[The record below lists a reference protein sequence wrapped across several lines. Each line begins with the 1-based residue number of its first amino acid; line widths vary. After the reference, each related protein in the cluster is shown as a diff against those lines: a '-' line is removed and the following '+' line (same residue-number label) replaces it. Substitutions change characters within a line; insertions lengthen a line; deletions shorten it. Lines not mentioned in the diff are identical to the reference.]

1 MTMQSGAQIF
11 VASLKALG
19 VKHVFSLP
27 GTGIMPLLEA
37 LADDPEIQTITVR
50 HEQIAGHMADGYAR
64 VSGKPGVALVS
75 RGPGAAN
82 TLVAMTCAYPACAP
96 VVVIAGQTATPW
108 LGREAFEE
116 FDLVAM
122 FRPVTK
128 YAFQL
133 QRCSTIPEILR
144 RAFKEATIGRPGPV
158 FLSVPSDL
166 LREETDASIA
176 PVTLTPAPRP
186 RPDPHTIERALELL
200 LEARFPVLLLGNG
213 VNLSGASSET
223 VAVAERL
230 GLAVIPSSEP
240 DVFPATHALFVND
253 RRVIK
258 EADVVLAVGCRFS
271 ELSTFGWTMLPSNT
285 RLIHIDID
293 PFQIDKVYPATV
305 GIIADAK
312 AALTDLLE
320 AASDLKLSA
329 AVRDRIEQRRKQ
341 VERKRGKFLQRRWP
355 KDGWDDAPITPWRFT
370 REMQS
375 VLPPHALLVS
385 NAATLGH
392 WINRCYDFAIP
403 GSQIFSI
410 GGATGFGLPAA
421 AGAKVAAPE
430 RPVVCVSGDGA
441 FTMVEG
447 TLSNLVRNEIAVFT
461 ILWNNSAY
469 LQTAVHSPSVPGN
482 YFRNPD
488 FVAIAQAYGVE
499 ARSVNRP
506 EGIRETLQWGFEESE
521 RGRPTLVEI
530 IGTSDLKQSIPVK
543 YFQAPTSYRPD

>member
-1 MTMQSGAQIF
+1 MAMASGAQVF

-19 VKHVFSLP
+19 VKHIFSLP
-27 GTGIMPLLEA
+27 GTGIMTLLEA
-37 LADDPEIQTITVR
+37 LADTPEIQTITVR
-50 HEQIAGHMADGYAR
+50 HEQIAAHMADGYAR
-64 VSGKPGVALVS
+64 VSGQPGVALVS

-82 TLVAMTCAYPACAP
+82 TLVALTCAYPACAP
-96 VVVIAGQTATPW
+96 VVIIAGQTATPW

-133 QRCSTIPEILR
+133 QRSATIPEVLR
-144 RAFKEATIGRPGPV
+144 RAFKEATSGRPGPV

-166 LREETDASIA
+166 FGEEAEVPIVPATLS
-176 PVTLTPAPRP
+176 PVPRP
-186 RPDPHTIERALELL
+186 RPDPQAIERALELL
-200 LEARFPVLLLGNG
+200 VEARFPVLLLGNG
-213 VNLSGASSET
+213 VNLSGAAPET

-240 DVFPATHALFVND
+240 DVFPAAHGLFVND

-271 ELSTFGWTMLPSNT
+271 ELSTFGWTMLPSGA
-285 RLIHIDID
+285 RLIHIDVD

-305 GIIADAK
+305 GVIADAK
-312 AALTDLLE
+312 AALTDLLD
-320 AASDLKLSA
+320 AASNFRFSE
-329 AVRDRIEQRRKQ
+329 AVRGRIEQRRKQ
-341 VERKRGKFLQRRWP
+341 AETQREKFLERRWP
-355 KDGWDDAPITPWRFT
+355 RDGWDDVPITPWRFI

-375 VLPPHALLVS
+375 VLPPNSLLVS

-392 WINRCYDFAIP
+392 WINRCYDFDIP

-447 TLSNLVRNEIAVFT
+447 TLSTLVRDGIAVFT

-482 YFRNPD
+482 YFKNPN

-499 ARSVNRP
+499 ARSVKRP
-506 EGIRETLQWGFEESE
+506 EKIKETLQWGVAESE

-543 YFQAPTSYRPD
+543 YFQAQTTYKPD

>member
-1 MTMQSGAQIF
+1 MAMQSGAQLL

-19 VKHVFSLP
+19 VKHIFSLP
-27 GTGIMPLLEA
+27 GTGIMSLLEA
-37 LADDPEIQTITVR
+37 LKDAPEIQTITAR
-50 HEQIAGHMADGYAR
+50 HEQIAAHMADGYAR

-82 TLVAMTCAYPACAP
+82 TLVALTCAYPACAP
-96 VVVIAGQTATPW
+96 VVVIAGQTPTPW

-133 QRCSTIPEILR
+133 QRSSTIPEVLR
-144 RAFKEATIGRPGPV
+144 RAFKEAMSGRPGPV
-158 FLSVPSDL
+158 FLSVPADL
-166 LREETDASIA
+166 FREEAEA
-176 PVTLTPAPRP
+176 AMLPAALPAAPRL
-186 RPDPHTIERALELL
+186 RPDPESIERALELL
-200 LEARFPVLLLGNG
+200 IEARFPVLLLGNG
-213 VNLSGASSET
+213 VNISGASSET
-223 VAVAERL
+223 AALAERL

-240 DVFPATHALFVND
+240 DVFPTTHGLFVND

-271 ELSTFGWTMLPSNT
+271 ELSTFGWTLLPSRA
-285 RLIHIDID
+285 RLIHVDID

-320 AASDLKLSA
+320 ATAGLKFSET
-329 AVRDRIEQRRKQ
+329 VRERIEQRRKQ
-341 VERKRGKFLQRRWP
+341 AELEREKFLQRRWP
-355 KDGWDDAPITPWRFT
+355 QDGWDDAPITPWRFI
-370 REMQS
+370 REMQT
-375 VLPPHALLVS
+375 VLPKNALIVS

-392 WINRCYDFAIP
+392 WINRCYDFEIP
-403 GSQIFSI
+403 GSQMFSI

-421 AGAKVAAPE
+421 AGAKVAAPD

-447 TLSNLVRNEIAVFT
+447 TLSSLVRDGIPVFT

-469 LQTAVHSPSVPGN
+469 LQTAVHSPDVPGN
-482 YFRNPD
+482 YFTNPN
-488 FVAIAQAYGVE
+488 FVAIAQAYGIE
-499 ARSVNRP
+499 GRSVSRP
-506 EGIRETLQWGFEESE
+506 EEVKETLQWGFAESE
-521 RGRPTLVEI
+521 CGRPALVEI
-530 IGTSDLKQSIPVK
+530 IGTSDLKRSIPAR
-543 YFQAPTSYRPD
+543 YFQAQTSYRPE